1 MSKEEVKS
9 LKVIVNF
16 IVTNYCPPWFSTKQ
30 NDSLGHG
37 PEHLYSQIKA
47 LRFLKG
53 KVLESARENVV
64 RISYY
69 AHSELLLTYMLTD
82 RDLKIREQ
90 GVDKIKALRQGSDVG
105 DKSVCPF
112 KVPIVNL
119 DYIFYIDMLDW
130 DQESV
135 TEPILTTNMSL
146 HELDSLK
153 DSPLKLDK

>member
-1 MSKEEVKS
+1 M
-9 LKVIVNF
+9 
-16 IVTNYCPPWFSTKQ
+16 
-30 NDSLGHG
+30 
-37 PEHLYSQIKA
+37 QI
-47 LRFLKG
+47 
-53 KVLESARENVV
+53 
-64 RISYY
+64 
-69 AHSELLLTYMLTD
+69 D
-82 RDLKIREQ
+82 RDPKIREQ

-135 TEPILTTNMSL
+135 TEPILTTNLSL

-153 DSPLKLDK
+153 ESPLKLDNYPCHCQGCERAVKETSRASAKVVGWAARDRFIRLSGLSRYLMKKFDSRQDFMDNIVD